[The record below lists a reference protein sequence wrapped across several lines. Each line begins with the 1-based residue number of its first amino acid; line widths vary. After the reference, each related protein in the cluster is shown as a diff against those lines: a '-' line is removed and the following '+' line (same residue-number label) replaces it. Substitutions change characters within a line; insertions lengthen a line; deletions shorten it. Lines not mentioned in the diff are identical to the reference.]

1 MADFLNF
8 VMQLDQQHCNSM
20 AIWHVLLRHILR
32 HETWIQFYMKY
43 SLSQTFFELDDII
56 ETTAAHFKKVRWLC

>member
-32 HETWIQFYMKY
+32 HETWIHEVFFI
-43 SLSQTFFELDDII
+43 SDFFELDDII